1 MNRAS
6 TFFAGLACVLVLA
19 CGSGGGKTDPGTT
32 PDVPVAP
39 DADAAG
45 DATKVADTPEVADVP
60 ATADLLDAAEPVDVT
75 VDASGDTPETFPDAI
90 ADAIADVAQDVP
102 VEVDAGPLPVW
113 EDLLGTGRTLGN
125 LVGVASHMNA
135 GVGEDADRA
144 FELSQYKTLDGFRIR
159 RGLRW
164 NYVQPTKD
172 EWKLEKVSGAIDLS
186 VANGVE
192 ILPLLAYGVDWAE
205 TDGTYGSV
213 DIAAYAAYAGGM
225 AKAFCDRVKE
235 YEIWNEQN
243 ISRFWDPVPDPAKY
257 ADMLAL
263 SYDAI
268 KAECPDARV
277 SFGGMASWDDV
288 TLFDRWAFLREALE
302 ARPDLCG
309 KFDIVA
315 LHPYTWFQFDP
326 PERDAML
333 AEGLY
338 TEGQTWMTDIAR
350 AILAGAGCGDKPIYY
365 TELGWPSYDLTRE
378 QVARYAARSLL
389 LAARDGVD
397 GWYWYTF
404 YDDDPNDEAVRP
416 HENHFGLF
424 EWPGEDGSNRTPK
437 PAWNALVA
445 LHDRL
450 DHHRFA
456 RDLGPALHLPNDV
469 YVLVFT
475 DDTGARTVAAW
486 DGREMPD
493 TVPGSDG
500 VGGPDTKHE
509 LDLPLPECATATR
522 LHDQYG
528 VEQAS
533 PGAGTS
539 VHLTLTPAVQ
549 YLEIECP

>member
-1 MNRAS
+1 MNRYRLSAVL
-6 TFFAGLACVLVLA
+6 TVLAGALVLA
-19 CGSGGGKTDPGTT
+19 CGSGGGTSDPGAT
-32 PDVPVAP
+32 PDAP
-39 DADAAG
+39 DVAAPVDVPDGGPSDAPAEEASAPADPG
-45 DATKVADTPEVADVP
+45 PDPVADVP
-60 ATADLLDAAEPVDVT
+60 EDAAEAGGDAAPDV
-75 VDASGDTPETFPDAI
+75 A
-90 ADAIADVAQDVP
+90 ADVA

-113 EDLLGTGRTLGN
+113 EDLAGTGRTLGN
-125 LVGVASHMNA
+125 LVGVASHMTA
-135 GVGEDADRA
+135 EVGEDADRA
-144 FELSQYKTLDGFRIR
+144 FELAQYKALDGFRIR

-164 NYVQPTKD
+164 NNVQPTKD
-172 EWKLEKVSGAIDLS
+172 EWKLEKVSGAVDLS

-192 ILPLLAYGVDWAE
+192 ILPLLAYGVKWAE

-213 DIAAYAAYAGGM
+213 DITAYAAYAGGM

-243 ISRFWDPVPDPAKY
+243 ISRFWDPAPDPAKY

-309 KFDIVA
+309 KFDILA

-333 AEGLY
+333 AEGVY
-338 TEGQTWMTDIAR
+338 TEGQTWMTEIAR
-350 AILAGAGCGDKPIYY
+350 AILAGAGCGDKPIYF
-365 TELGWPSYDLTRE
+365 TELGWPSYELTRE

-389 LAARDGVD
+389 IAARDGVD

-404 YDDDPNDEAVRP
+404 YDDDPDSDAVRP

-424 EWPGEDGSNRTPK
+424 EWPGADGTNRTPK
-437 PAWNALVA
+437 PAWKALVA

-456 RDLGPALHLPNDV
+456 RDLGPALGLPNDV
-469 YVLVFT
+469 YAYVFV
-475 DDTGARTVAAW
+475 DGTGARTVAAW
-486 DGREMPD
+486 DGREYPD
-493 TVPGSDG
+493 TIPGSDTDA
-500 VGGPDTKHE
+500 GGPDTTYA
-509 LDLPLPECATATR
+509 LDLPLPDCATATR
-522 LHDQYG
+522 LYDQYG

-533 PGAGTS
+533 PGAGPS
-539 VHLTLTPAVQ
+539 VALTLSPAVQ
-549 YLEIECP
+549 YVEIECP